1 MNTQINSLLNINAI
15 MMKLALLSLLIL
27 SMQTA
32 FAQKEGPWLHFSPPA
47 GQSNGKYIVLI
58 GGDEAYRS
66 EESLPMLAK
75 ILAERHGFRTT
86 VLFAINPETGFIDP
100 NYHQNIPGLQFLAKA
115 DLMIIATRFRELP
128 DVQMQHIHNYF
139 VAGKPVIG
147 LRTATHAFHYSR
159 NPNNKY
165 AKYGFKS
172 NQKGWEGGFGKRILG
187 ENWVNHH
194 GASGK
199 EGTRGLINGLEA
211 ANGNPILK
219 GINDIWTTTEV
230 YGIKSLPSNS
240 RVLLWGQGTD
250 GVFPA
255 ASGIWTRS
263 IMPLAWTR
271 TYLSESGKNGRV
283 FTTTM
288 GAAIDFVNEDLRRLV
303 VNAAY
308 WTVGLEKNIPAKSN
322 VDFVGKYE
330 PTMFGMDGYQKGKK
344 PEDYR

>member
-1 MNTQINSLLNINAI
+1 MNKIINSAFYRNATLI
-15 MMKLALLSLLIL
+15 KYVIIGILIL
-27 SMQTA
+27 SMNEVFGQNES
-32 FAQKEGPWLHFSPPA
+32 QWLQYSPPA
-47 GQSNGKYIVLI
+47 GKSNGKHIVLV

-75 ILAERHGFRTT
+75 ILAERHGFHTT

-100 NYHQNIPGLQFLAKA
+100 NYHQNIPGLQSLIKA

-128 DVQMQHIHNYF
+128 DEQMQYIHNYF

-147 LRTATHAFHYSR
+147 LRTATHAFYYSR

-199 EGTRGLINGLEA
+199 EGTRALINGLEQA
-211 ANGNPILK
+211 GANPILN

-230 YGIKSLPSNS
+230 YGIKSLPANS

-250 GVFPA
+250 GVTPA
-255 ASGIWTRS
+255 GAGIWKRS
-263 IMPLAWTR
+263 IMPIAWTR
-271 TYLSESGKNGRV
+271 AYLSESGKSGRV

-288 GAAIDFVNEDLRRLV
+288 GAAIDFINEDLRRLV

-308 WTVGLEKNIPAKSN
+308 WAVGLEKNIPARSD

-330 PTMFGMDGYQKGKK
+330 PTMFGMDGFKKGKK
-344 PEDYR
+344 PEDYK

>member
-1 MNTQINSLLNINAI
+1 MNTILNINSI
-15 MMKLALLSLLIL
+15 LMKYFVTSILIL
-27 SMQTA
+27 SMHTA
-32 FAQKEGPWLHFSPPA
+32 FAQKEGPWLHFSPPV
-47 GQSNGKYIVLI
+47 GQNNGKNIVLI
-58 GGDEAYRS
+58 SGDEAYRS

-75 ILAERHGFRTT
+75 ILAERHGFSTT

-128 DVQMQHIHNYF
+128 DDQMQHINNYF
-139 VAGKPVIG
+139 VEGKPVIG

-172 NQKGWEGGFGKRILG
+172 NQKGWEGGFGKRVLG

-194 GASGK
+194 GANGK

-211 ANGNPILK
+211 AEANPILN
-219 GINDIWTTTEV
+219 GINDVWTATEV
-230 YGIKSLPSNS
+230 YGVKNLPSDS
-240 RVLLWGQGTD
+240 RVLLWGQGTE
-250 GVFPA
+250 GLTPSSSLIWTKSIMPVA
-255 ASGIWTRS
+255 WTRS
-263 IMPLAWTR
+263 
-271 TYLSESGKNGRV
+271 YLSESGKSGRV

-288 GAAIDFVNEDLRRLV
+288 GASIDFINEDLRRLV

-308 WTVGLEKNIPAKSN
+308 WTMGMEKNIPLKGN

-330 PTMFGMDGYQKGKK
+330 PSMFGMDVFQKNKI
-344 PEDYR
+344 PQDYK